1 MVQRLGL
8 DVKTSN
14 GDLIKLEVDASDT
27 IHEVKT
33 MIQEKEGIP
42 SDQQRLI
49 FAGKQLEDGR
59 TLSDFDLQID
69 MFIIYQNVIGQTW
82 NAICKHPLQWL
93 EDSLGCHWSH
103 AEVFAQEF
111 DNRRDPRWKL
121 LGKRWKAREV
131 DGFLYRITPALKG
144 IELNAM
150 MQDAKELGF
159 VVVRFCPLQLDLARP
174 CTSRKRKLKMRISR
188 HAELKKIIVE
198 DEEVPR
204 GKQCERLLRTGEY
217 KPK

>member
-27 IHEVKT
+27 IHEAKK

-42 SDQQRLI
+42 PDQQRLI

-111 DNRRDPRWKL
+111 GNRRDPRWKL
-121 LGKRWKAREV
+121 LGKRWKAREM

-144 IELNAM
+144 IELTAM
-150 MQDAKELGF
+150 MHDAKGLGF
-159 VVVRFCPLQLDLARP
+159 AKVEFCRLQLDLVRDIAAEDS
-174 CTSRKRKLKMRISR
+174 SRKRKL
-188 HAELKKIIVE
+188 
-198 DEEVPR
+198 P
-204 GKQCERLLRTGEY
+204 LL
-217 KPK
+217 